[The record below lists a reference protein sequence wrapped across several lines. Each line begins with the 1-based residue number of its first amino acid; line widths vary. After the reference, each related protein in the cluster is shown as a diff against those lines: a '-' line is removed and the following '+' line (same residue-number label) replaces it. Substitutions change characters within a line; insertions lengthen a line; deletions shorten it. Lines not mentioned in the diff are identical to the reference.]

1 MSGRLQSFRLMRLL
15 SPFAILISIA
25 WLTCALPTTSAK
37 SEKLPPG
44 AVPFLSSTEWGYP
57 GVLRAFVGKYA
68 FDRVNRFKLVEVP
81 EVRSR
86 IQMLLGGN
94 APNLMTQWDTSSPF
108 KEHEGWL
115 VAHGCLPHFCFENQW
130 VIAINLFNYNMFI
143 CFAKV
148 HEPVKYGFTG
158 RTIIELTPP
167 PLDGS
172 SPPPC
177 PDEEQALHVFHQL
190 FTVPTQSA
198 QPTPVG
204 PTTPIQKDQT
214 RLIADE
220 STSVPMQ
227 IEGGIYVVPVLI
239 NDAITLNFVVDSGA
253 ADVSI
258 TADVVM
264 TLMRMGNL
272 KEADF
277 LGEKTYVLAD
287 GSKVPSQTFRIKSL
301 KVGSKVL
308 ENVTGSIASVKGG
321 LLLGQSF
328 LSRFKSWSIDNAKH
342 ALLLS
347 E

>member
-1 MSGRLQSFRLMRLL
+1 MSGRLQPSRLTRRF
-15 SPFAILISIA
+15 SRFAILISIA
-25 WLTCALPTTSAK
+25 WLTCALPTISAK
-37 SEKLPPG
+37 SDKLPPG
-44 AVPFLSSTEWGYP
+44 HWQLP
-57 GVLRAFVGKYA
+57 GALRAFVGKHA
-68 FDRVNRFKLVEVP
+68 FDRVNRLTLVEVP

-86 IQMLLGGN
+86 IQMLVGGN
-94 APNLMTQWDTSSPF
+94 VPNLIDQWVTSSPF
-108 KEHEGWL
+108 EEHAGWL
-115 VAHGCLPHFCFENQW
+115 IAGGCLPHFCFDNQW
-130 VIAINLFNYNMFI
+130 VIAINLFNYNTFI
-143 CFAKV
+143 CFAQE

-177 PDEEQALHVFHQL
+177 PYGEEALHVFQRL

-198 QPTPVG
+198 QPAPIG

-214 RLIADE
+214 RLVADE

-287 GSKVPSQTFRIKSL
+287 GSKVPSQTFRIRSL
-301 KVGSKVL
+301 RVGSKVL

-342 ALLLS
+342 ALFLS